1 MKFKIVSDSSSDLLS
16 IADIPFESVPLTI
29 KTAENEYVDNADLDI
44 TKMLDDL
51 AKYSGKSGSA
61 CPNFS
66 DWKKAYGD
74 AENVFAITITSGL
87 SGSYNSACVAANDW
101 KEEKEGRNIHVID
114 SLSTGPELA
123 IIIEKLRELILEGLD
138 FQTIVEKIKEYQK
151 YTHLAFS
158 LERIR
163 NLANNGRVNP
173 AIAKIIGILGIRLV
187 GKASNKGELE
197 MTDKTRG
204 SERAIGDII
213 KNMLK
218 NGYYGGKAR
227 IHHCENLKAAELL
240 RDKLLEKF
248 PSTNIEIS
256 INRGLCSFY
265 AERGGVMIAYEGSAK

>member
-1 MKFKIVSDSSSDLLS
+1 MNFKIVSDSSSDILS
-16 IADIPFESVPLTI
+16 VADIPYESVPLTI
-29 KTAENEYVDNADLDI
+29 KTSETEYVDNADLDI

-74 AENVFAITITSGL
+74 VENVFAITITSGL
-87 SGSYNSACVAANDW
+87 SGSYNSACVAANEW
-101 KEEKEGRNIHVID
+101 KEEKE
-114 SLSTGPELA
+114 
-123 IIIEKLRELILEGLD
+123 EKLRELILEGLD

-213 KNMLK
+213 KNMIK
-218 NGYYGGKAR
+218 NGYNGGKAR
-227 IHHCENLKAAELL
+227 IHHCENLKSAELL
-240 RDKLLEKF
+240 KNKLLEKF

-256 INRGLCSFY
+256 TNRGLCSFY

>member
-1 MKFKIVSDSSSDLLS
+1 MNFKIVSDSSSDLLT
-16 IADIPFESVPLTI
+16 IADIPFENVPLTI
-29 KTAENEYVDNADLDI
+29 KTSEKEYIDNEKLDI
-44 TKMLDDL
+44 TAMLDDL

-66 DWKKAYGD
+66 DWKNAYGD

-87 SGSYNSACVAANDW
+87 SGSYNSACVAANEW
-101 KEEKEGRNIHVID
+101 KEEKEGRNIHIID
-114 SLSTGPELA
+114 SLSTGPECAL
-123 IIIEKLRELILEGLD
+123 IIEKLRDLILEGLD
-138 FQTIVEKIKEYQK
+138 FQGIVDKIKEYQK
-151 YTHLAFS
+151 HTHLAFS

-204 SERAIGDII
+204 SERAIGDIV

-218 NGYYGGKAR
+218 NGYEGGKAR
-227 IHHCENLKAAELL
+227 IHHCDNQKCAQLLKT
-240 RDKLLEKF
+240 KLLEKF
-248 PSTNIEIS
+248 PSAPIEIS

-265 AERGGVMIAYEGSAK
+265 AERGGVMIGYEGCAK